1 MHQEAAQ
8 DTTLSLTFLTSLA
21 CVSTIPCSSYTRLQ
35 EFLVAV
41 QFQPCSIWN
50 ECKNCAIAETHTKK
64 LHQEAAQK
72 AAFHTILISQGMA
85 DTVAG
90 ICGCQ
95 EVAPKTGAIIIDIL
109 TGDLH
114 LS

>member
-1 MHQEAAQ
+1 
-8 DTTLSLTFLTSLA
+8 
-21 CVSTIPCSSYTRLQ
+21 
-35 EFLVAV
+35 
-41 QFQPCSIWN
+41 
-50 ECKNCAIAETHTKK
+50 